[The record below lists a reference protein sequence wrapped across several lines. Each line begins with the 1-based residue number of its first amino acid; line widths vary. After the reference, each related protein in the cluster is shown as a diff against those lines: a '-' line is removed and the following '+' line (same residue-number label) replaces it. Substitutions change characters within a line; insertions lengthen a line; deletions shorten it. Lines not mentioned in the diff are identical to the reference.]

1 MDSTSC
7 SMRKACFSIAII
19 VCSLAVPRLVLGGTY
34 YIAASGSDSNNGTAK
49 TTPWLHA
56 PGMPSCSGT
65 CAGHTPT
72 AGDQFIFRGGD
83 TWHFGNSSAAP
94 FIGNGGW
101 SWSGWSGTSS
111 SNMIYI
117 GVDQTWYSGSSW
129 ARPILTADN
138 PTSTSAVS
146 SCAYR
151 VGGSGGANQMVV
163 LNGVKFIQFD
173 NFEMTGLCWNDTGT
187 GYQDQ
192 YINHNGAST
201 GNSNGYIISNVYI
214 HGWTHT
220 AFHCGSGACG
230 GAGAF
235 EGYNQAGGVTLQ
247 YNVVDGSDSDD
258 TTLDTIFADG
268 YIVQYNVIRH
278 VGGSSV
284 PNNCHLV
291 HDNLFEYINN
301 SSDGAEHSDVLMCY
315 GEAGLGSSSPNMFY
329 NNVFRYIGTEHS
341 EAPSVSTLWLFPP
354 SGQTD
359 YVFNNVVHDIYSQSN
374 YFSLNQG
381 GGPGGGNMT
390 MYNNT
395 MVNAAIGC
403 TAGGS
408 ITAVNN
414 QWVGISGS
422 AFNCSVTESSALYMP
437 AATASS
443 QGYTSANDYAPTLAT
458 NSTVGAGANLTSSCT
473 TLPALCS
480 GTGTACSY
488 NSTSHTVSCP
498 GTTVN
503 ARPSSGAWDTG
514 AYEFK
519 TGTTQSTPPSTPP
532 SVTVLVH

>member
-1 MDSTSC
+1 
-7 SMRKACFSIAII
+7 MRKAYFSIAII
-19 VCSLAVPRLVLGGTY
+19 VCFLAVPRLVLGGTY
-34 YIAASGSDSNNGTAK
+34 YVAASGSDSNNGTAK

-56 PGMPSCSGT
+56 PGMPNCSGT

-83 TWHFGNSSAAP
+83 TWHFGNSSASP
-94 FIGNGGW
+94 FIG
-101 SWSGWSGTSS
+101 SGGTSS

-151 VGGSGGANQMVV
+151 IGGSGGANQMVV

-192 YINHNGAST
+192 YINHNGASS
-201 GNSNGYIISNVYI
+201 GNGNGYIISNVYI

-220 AFHCGSGACG
+220 PFKCGSGACG

-374 YFSLNQG
+374 YFSLNQS

-395 MVNAAIGC
+395 MVNPAIGC

-437 AATASS
+437 AATAST
-443 QGYTSANDYAPTLAT
+443 QGYTSANDYAPTSAT

-498 GTTVN
+498 ATTMN
-503 ARPSSGAWDTG
+503 ARPSSGAWDAG

-519 TGTTQSTPPSTPP
+519 TGTTQSTPPSIPP
-532 SVTVLVH
+532 SVTVVVH

>member
-1 MDSTSC
+1 
-7 SMRKACFSIAII
+7 
-19 VCSLAVPRLVLGGTY
+19 
-34 YIAASGSDSNNGTAK
+34 
-49 TTPWLHA
+49 
-56 PGMPSCSGT
+56 
-65 CAGHTPT
+65 
-72 AGDQFIFRGGD
+72 
-83 TWHFGNSSAAP
+83 
-94 FIGNGGW
+94 
-101 SWSGWSGTSS
+101 
-111 SNMIYI
+111 
-117 GVDQTWYSGSSW
+117 
-129 ARPILTADN
+129 
-138 PTSTSAVS
+138 
-146 SCAYR
+146 
-151 VGGSGGANQMVV
+151 
-163 LNGVKFIQFD
+163 
-173 NFEMTGLCWNDTGT
+173 
-187 GYQDQ
+187 
-192 YINHNGAST
+192 
-201 GNSNGYIISNVYI
+201 
-214 HGWTHT
+214 
-220 AFHCGSGACG
+220 
-230 GAGAF
+230 
-235 EGYNQAGGVTLQ
+235 
-247 YNVVDGSDSDD
+247 
-258 TTLDTIFADG
+258 
-268 YIVQYNVIRH
+268 
-278 VGGSSV
+278 
-284 PNNCHLV
+284 V

-532 SVTVLVH
+532 SVTVVVH